1 MMLCIGNVLT
11 AEQLSAIREAIS
23 SIRFEDGRKTAGW
36 AARLVKNNEQ
46 AEPSK
51 ELDNVRALIGDALSN
66 NELFTLAAR
75 PKELT
80 PIMISRY
87 SSGEQRYGTHV
98 DDALMRGM
106 RSDMSFTLF
115 LADPQSYDGG
125 ELVIEQSAGD
135 QSFKLE
141 AGSMILYPT
150 TTLHR
155 VEPVSRGVRIVAFGW
170 VRSFIRSVE
179 KRELLFDLESARRQL
194 FDEHGKTPIFDL
206 LSKSNANLLRMWA
219 ED

>member
-1 MMLCIGNVLT
+1 MLCIGNVLD
-11 AEQLSAIREAIS
+11 AEQLAAVRSEIGNLT
-23 SIRFEDGRKTAGW
+23 FEDGRKTAGW

-46 AEPSK
+46 AEAG
-51 ELDNVRALIGDALSN
+51 EQLDKVRQVIAEALSR
-66 NELFTLAAR
+66 NELFELAAR

-87 SSGEQRYGTHV
+87 TGGEKYGTHV
-98 DDALMRGM
+98 DDALMRGV
-106 RSDMSFTLF
+106 RSDLSFTLF
-115 LADPQSYDGG
+115 LADPDSYDGG
-125 ELVIEQSAGD
+125 ELVIEQSAGE
-135 QSFKLE
+135 QSFKLD

-155 VEPVSRGVRIVAFGW
+155 VEPVSRGSRVVAFGW
-170 VRSFIRSVE
+170 VRSFVKSAER
-179 KRELLFDLESARRQL
+179 REILFDLEVARRQL
-194 FDEHGKTPIFDL
+194 FDQQGKTPIFDL

>member
-1 MMLCIGNVLT
+1 MMLCIDNVLD
-11 AEQLSAIREAIS
+11 AKQLAAVCAKIESLT
-23 SIRFEDGRKTAGW
+23 FEDGRRTAGW

-46 AEPSK
+46 AEQSDQ
-51 ELDNVRALIGDALSN
+51 LDVVRRLIREALSN
-66 NELFTLAAR
+66 NELLTLAAR

-87 SSGEQRYGTHV
+87 TGGGQQYGTHV

-106 RSDMSFTLF
+106 RSDLSFTLF
-115 LADPQSYDGG
+115 LADPNSYDGG
-125 ELVIEQSAGD
+125 ELVIEQSSGE

-141 AGSMILYPT
+141 AGGMILYPT

-155 VEPVSRGVRIVAFGW
+155 VEPVTRGCRIVAFGW
-170 VRSFIRSVE
+170 VRSFVRSAE
-179 KRELLFDLESARRQL
+179 RREILFDLERARRLL
-194 FDEHGKTPIFDL
+194 FDQQGKTPIFDI

>member
-1 MMLCIGNVLT
+1 MMLCIGSVLN
-11 AEQLSAIREAIS
+11 AEQLATVRAEIDSLT
-23 SIRFEDGRKTAGW
+23 FEDGRKTAGW

-46 AEPSK
+46 AEPS
-51 ELDNVRALIGDALSN
+51 EQLDSVRQLIRDALSS
-66 NELFTLAAR
+66 NEMFALAAR

-87 SSGEQRYGTHV
+87 MGGRHQYGTHI

-106 RSDMSFTLF
+106 RSDLSFTLF
-115 LADPQSYDGG
+115 LADPDSYDGG
-125 ELVIEQSAGD
+125 ELVVEQSAGE

-141 AGSMILYPT
+141 AGAMILYPT

-155 VEPVSRGVRIVAFGW
+155 VEPVTRGCRVVAFGW
-170 VRSFIRSVE
+170 VRSFVRSAE
-179 KRELLFDLESARRQL
+179 RREILFDIERARRLLFDQQ
-194 FDEHGKTPIFDL
+194 GKTTIFDL